1 MLDSRKV
8 DDPPSLAPPMS
19 LSPRAAR
26 TFYNAADALVPPG
39 DGPGAGDVDLVP
51 ALETRLTRWG
61 PLRRLG
67 FVSLLAALEWQP
79 LALRRRGFSRLPRA
93 ERARL
98 LGRWER
104 SRLAPRRAAARA
116 LRDLVVDLFR
126 ESQSREGA

>member
-1 MLDSRKV
+1 MS
-8 DDPPSLAPPMS
+8 DPPSLAPPRS

-26 TFYNAADALVPPG
+26 TFYNAADALVPPAG
-39 DGPGAGDVDLVP
+39 GPGAGDVDLVP
-51 ALETRLTRWG
+51 ALETRLAGWS

-67 FVSLLAALEWQP
+67 FVGLLAALEWQP
-79 LALRRRGFSRLPRA
+79 LLRRRRGFSRLPRA

-98 LGRWER
+98 LRRWEE

-116 LRDLVVDLFR
+116 LRELVVDLFR